1 MKGLV
6 KKVIAWGLTVML
18 LGGTI
23 GTAYAETLEQQLKD
37 TREQINQ
44 TKQDVNENKS
54 EVKSFT
60 NQLAMLNQSIN
71 KVSGDIQE
79 LDGKLNVTRDRLQ
92 GVMKELKKTEE
103 RLEETT
109 GVFNERVKNIYING
123 DVSYLAVLLDSQ
135 NFGDFVSRYEMLKR
149 VAARDAAIVAQVEKD
164 RKLIVSQKAE
174 LEKDRNWL
182 SELKRRQEDARNSLT
197 ARQAERQTLLAQAK
211 KDLSENESE
220 MDALEAREQ
229 EIIRQIAIRSAK
241 NTNIKKYT
249 GQFAWPTPGYN
260 SITSPFGY
268 RIHPILKVSKFH
280 SGIDISAPTGAT
292 VLAAQSGT
300 VIEVGTMTGYG
311 KVVMIN
317 HGGGVITLYAHLS
330 QQLVSNGQQVTRG
343 QAVARVGSTGMSTG
357 PHLHFEVRINGSTV
371 NPMGYL

>member
-6 KKVIAWGLTVML
+6 KKVIAWSLTVML

-23 GTAYAETLEQQLKD
+23 GTAYAKTLEQQLKD

-92 GVMKELKKTEE
+92 DVMKELKKTEE

-149 VAARDAAIVAQVEKD
+149 VAARDSAIVAQVEKD

-249 GQFAWPTPGYN
+249 GQFAWPAPGYN